1 MDTHSN
7 AQAAP
12 VAAPADTAPERIRPF
27 RIDVPQSDLDDLRHR
42 LTRARWGTGVPGVDG
57 WERGVPVPYLKDL
70 AAYWA
75 DGFDWRAA
83 EARLNAFP
91 QYLTEIDGQDIH
103 FAHVRSADPDAVALL
118 LIHDWPGS
126 FVQFTDVIEA
136 LSRDFHVVVTSTPG
150 IGFSGPLTSTGWTTG
165 RIAGAFTTLMARLGY
180 GRYGV
185 QGNGGGAWIAGEM
198 GRIDPG
204 HVVGV
209 HLNGLVTFPSDD
221 PADFAGLTEAE
232 QTRLQRLQDF
242 RDDKMGFNAI
252 QSTRPETVGHA
263 LHDSPVGQLAWIVE
277 KFKEWTDPANEL
289 PEDAVDRD
297 TLLTN
302 VSVYWFTGTAASSA
316 HLYYETA
323 HDPAAWAPKDPGTV
337 PTAVAVALPTD
348 VAIRRY
354 AARDHHVV
362 RWTEFERGGNFLA
375 LEQPGLLVEDVRA
388 FFAALAR
395 DA

>member
-1 MDTHSN
+1 M
-7 AQAAP
+7 
-12 VAAPADTAPERIRPF
+12 VA
-27 RIDVPQSDLDDLRHR
+27 
-42 LTRARWGTGVPGVDG
+42 
-57 WERGVPVPYLKDL
+57 
-70 AAYWA
+70 
-75 DGFDWRAA
+75 
-83 EARLNAFP
+83 
-91 QYLTEIDGQDIH
+91 
-103 FAHVRSADPDAVALL
+103 
-118 LIHDWPGS
+118 
-126 FVQFTDVIEA
+126 
-136 LSRDFHVVVTSTPG
+136 VV
-150 IGFSGPLTSTGWTTG
+150 
-165 RIAGAFTTLMARLGY
+165 
-180 GRYGV
+180 
-185 QGNGGGAWIAGEM
+185 
-198 GRIDPG
+198 
-204 HVVGV
+204 
-209 HLNGLVTFPSDD
+209 
-221 PADFAGLTEAE
+221 
-232 QTRLQRLQDF
+232 QDF

-375 LEQPGLLVEDVRA
+375 LEEPGLLIEDVRA
-388 FFAALAR
+388 FFAGLAR